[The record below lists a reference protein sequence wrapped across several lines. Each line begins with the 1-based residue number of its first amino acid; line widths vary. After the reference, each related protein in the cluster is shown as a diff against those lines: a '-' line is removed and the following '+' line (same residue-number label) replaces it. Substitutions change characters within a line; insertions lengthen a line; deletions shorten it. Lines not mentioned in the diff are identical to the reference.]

1 MKGSVY
7 NSGKIQFS
15 IETVLMLRG
24 KQEGYIIKINGKTMR
39 LSQEKCFSYFKDNNY
54 ECTNAV
60 LVNNKYIRGKQI
72 SLKKREIIVKQP
84 VSKLINVYKT
94 ESNQAIQSGIFAN
107 CELSGALYQQ
117 SFSVF
122 KTHRYI
128 YSVLKRMITCWENAD
143 ITNKN
148 IHHAVVLSGVRRIG
162 KTTVLQQLYNELANS
177 VFIDGSELKGDI
189 FEYLR
194 GTLADSDVKY
204 IFIDEVCKLS
214 KDSQNSLISY
224 IKCGSDDKFFILT
237 GSVPYL
243 VDDIADAICSCK
255 QIRMQSIMYIERLAW
270 ENGVSLREAIKY
282 SSNEKFLKWVK
293 SGEIKAD
300 MDLKYIKGVVSD
312 TAFSYSRHNTNLA
325 KEIFGDRYSEKLL
338 RMMYEYVM
346 ACQMLYINE
355 TKKGSRF
362 PDTDILQKIQM
373 LRKSLNELKNSLPV
387 KSIRAFCYMLEN
399 AYLVHRVSIY
409 DETDSETLRSIESE
423 YYVPAYVFEY
433 PQLLRGVVC
442 AAISGGTLDLWVEY
456 CLLIKASHYYF
467 NVGKYR
473 FTDGTEEV
481 DIVYT
486 LEDIDFTNKCMI
498 EVKNRPE
505 RRTKFSKYAGVQ
517 MTGIQE
523 FVISCSDQEF
533 QEIQFQSDKFNRVFR
548 MRNDVI
554 VLLLELA
561 FMEKSGVDYYKA
573 NLLSELYEKYFNF
586 E

>member
-194 GTLADSDVKY
+194 GTLADSD
-204 IFIDEVCKLS
+204 
-214 KDSQNSLISY
+214 
-224 IKCGSDDKFFILT
+224 
-237 GSVPYL
+237 
-243 VDDIADAICSCK
+243 
-255 QIRMQSIMYIERLAW
+255 
-270 ENGVSLREAIKY
+270 
-282 SSNEKFLKWVK
+282 
-293 SGEIKAD
+293 
-300 MDLKYIKGVVSD
+300 
-312 TAFSYSRHNTNLA
+312 
-325 KEIFGDRYSEKLL
+325 
-338 RMMYEYVM
+338 
-346 ACQMLYINE
+346 
-355 TKKGSRF
+355 
-362 PDTDILQKIQM
+362 
-373 LRKSLNELKNSLPV
+373 RKS
-387 KSIRAFCYMLEN
+387 
-399 AYLVHRVSIY
+399 
-409 DETDSETLRSIESE
+409 
-423 YYVPAYVFEY
+423 
-433 PQLLRGVVC
+433 VV
-442 AAISGGTLDLWVEY
+442 
-456 CLLIKASHYYF
+456 
-467 NVGKYR
+467 
-473 FTDGTEEV
+473 
-481 DIVYT
+481 
-486 LEDIDFTNKCMI
+486 
-498 EVKNRPE
+498 
-505 RRTKFSKYAGVQ
+505 
-517 MTGIQE
+517 
-523 FVISCSDQEF
+523 
-533 QEIQFQSDKFNRVFR
+533 
-548 MRNDVI
+548 
-554 VLLLELA
+554 
-561 FMEKSGVDYYKA
+561 
-573 NLLSELYEKYFNF
+573 
-586 E
+586 